1 MKSIENQKHMKK
13 NKITSRT
20 KQYIVTVISNMKL
33 IVIEDKKGWTLSIK
47 KYSDKIK
54 PYLKDI
60 ININKSNEWKI

>member
-33 IVIEDKKGWTLSIK
+33 IVIEDKKG
-47 KYSDKIK
+47 
-54 PYLKDI
+54 
-60 ININKSNEWKI
+60 